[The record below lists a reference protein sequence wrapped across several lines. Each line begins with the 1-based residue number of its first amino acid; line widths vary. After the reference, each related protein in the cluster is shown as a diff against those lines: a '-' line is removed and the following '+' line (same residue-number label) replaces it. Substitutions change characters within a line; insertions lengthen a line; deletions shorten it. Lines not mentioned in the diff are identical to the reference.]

1 MDIKNIKI
9 DLETMKPRPPRQLK
23 PPKPAYDHLQEK
35 PKEIKKRIIT
45 QTNKWDDITNL
56 SLQDQYKYLKNL
68 QENNLDN
75 LDQKEHTIVNVIKQQ
90 IQQKIYGYRGQDME
104 KNLFDIQK
112 FINIQG
118 VLDVMKNS
126 ENNCCYYCKEPV
138 HILYENVREPKQWT
152 LDRID
157 NKLGHNKNN
166 LLLACLTCNL
176 RRRTM
181 HTERY
186 VFTKQLNIIKNH

>member
-9 DLETMKPRPPRQLK
+9 DLETMKPK
-23 PPKPAYDHLQEK
+23 PPKQPK
-35 PKEIKKRIIT
+35 PSVDKETSQEIKKRVIT
-45 QTNKWDDITNL
+45 QTEKWEDIANL
-56 SLQDQYKYLKNL
+56 SLQDQYTYLKKL
-68 QENNLDN
+68 QENNFDN
-75 LDQKEHTIVNVIKQQ
+75 LEKKDNNIINLIKQQ
-90 IQQKIYGYRGQDME
+90 IQQKLYGYRAQDIE

-112 FINIQG
+112 FIDIQG
-118 VLDVMKNS
+118 VLNLMKKS
-126 ENNCCYYCKEPV
+126 ENYCYYCREHV

-157 NKLGHNKNN
+157 NKLGHNINN
-166 LLLACLTCNL
+166 LLLACLICNL

-186 VFTKQLNIIKNH
+186 VFTKQLNIMKHDYSR

>member
-9 DLETMKPRPPRQLK
+9 DLETMKPK
-23 PPKPAYDHLQEK
+23 PPKQPKPSSAQNQEK

-45 QTNKWDDITNL
+45 QTEKWDDIANL
-56 SLQDQYKYLKNL
+56 SLEDQYKYLKNL
-68 QENNLDN
+68 QENNFDN
-75 LDQKEHTIVNVIKQQ
+75 LDQKDHNIISLITQQ
-90 IQQKIYGYRGQDME
+90 IRQKIYGYRGQDTE
-104 KNLFDIQK
+104 KCIFDIEK
-112 FINIQG
+112 FIDIRG
-118 VLDVMKNS
+118 VLHLMKKS
-126 ENNCCYYCKEPV
+126 ENNCYYCREPV

-157 NKLGHNKNN
+157 NKLGHNTNN

-186 VFTKQLNIIKNH
+186 VFTKQLNITKTH

>member
-9 DLETMKPRPPRQLK
+9 DLETMKPRPPKQ
-23 PPKPAYDHLQEK
+23 PKPSSIEIQPP

-45 QTNKWDDITNL
+45 QTDKWDDITNL
-56 SLQDQYKYLKNL
+56 SLQDQYKFLKKL
-68 QENNLDN
+68 QENDFDN
-75 LDQKEHTIVNVIKQQ
+75 LDQKDQNIMNLIKQQ
-90 IQQKIYGYRGQDME
+90 IQQKIHGYRGQDIE
-104 KNLFDIQK
+104 KNLFDLQK

-118 VLDVMKNS
+118 VLDLMKKS
-126 ENNCCYYCKEPV
+126 ENNCCYYCREPV
-138 HILYENVREPKQWT
+138 YILYENVREPKQWT

-157 NKLGHNKNN
+157 NKLGHNTNN

-186 VFTKQLNIIKNH
+186 VFTKQLNITKTH